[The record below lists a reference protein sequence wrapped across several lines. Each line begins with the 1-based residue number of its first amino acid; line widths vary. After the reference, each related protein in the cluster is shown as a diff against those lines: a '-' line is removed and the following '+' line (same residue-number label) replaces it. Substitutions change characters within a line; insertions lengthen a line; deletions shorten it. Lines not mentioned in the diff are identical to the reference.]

1 MKQIW
6 PKEEDKKPLF
16 FSDVKVGQFFVDT
29 DGWLCGKESNSCYVF
44 LSSKG
49 RSPGFGSMEVEDA
62 ETREIKEILP
72 EITKLGIV
80 ELSDD

>member
-6 PKEEDKKPLF
+6 PKEEDKNPLV

-29 DGWLCGKESNSCYVF
+29 DGWLCGKEDHSCYVYLTDHIGKPMF
-44 LSSKG
+44 SAHKVHNPSKW
-49 RSPGFGSMEVEDA
+49 S
-62 ETREIKEILP
+62 IKEILP